1 MQTNKGSKMKKLLI
15 ASLVLAAAS
24 AQAHQNDVG
33 NFLLGAAIGAV
44 VANQMNNNDQPVQ
57 QPQVVYQQAPVVYQR
72 STWARPVQY
81 QYNTTCFSV
90 VTPNSQVTTCTR

>member
-1 MQTNKGSKMKKLLI
+1 MQTNKGQKMKKLLI

-24 AQAHQNDVG
+24 AQAHQNDLG

-44 VANQMNNNDQPVQ
+44 VANQINNNDQP
-57 QPQVVYQQAPVVYQR
+57 QPQVVYQQAPVQVYQR

-81 QYNTTCFSV
+81 QYNTTCFTM
-90 VTPNSQVTTCTR
+90 VTPNGQVTTCTR